1 MEKPFSYFLQRK
13 GGGARKI
20 TPPFT
25 RSRLRHKRKGKR
37 LPFFT
42 DKTHSFLREADV
54 RVHLSFFRKKSV
66 ACLPL
71 PLPFPVA
78 PITTSS
84 SSVFPDITKEK
95 SHFLLFFN
103 PDAFGV
109 REIALISPKRTEEI
123 FFFCTLMAFPGNLVR
138 ATPSKKKDKRSDY
151 NRGIVSLCNFRNFFS
166 FYGESGKK
174 KCGRFSSKI
183 TLPLT

>member
-1 MEKPFSYFLQRK
+1 MSEIFSPNVSVLSGCRANNEETTEFDFFLLRFFFLVEKPFSYFLQRK

-95 SHFLLFFN
+95 SHFLLFLIPTPLENGKSPSLAQSARRKFFLRFN
-103 PDAFGV
+103 GF
-109 REIALISPKRTEEI
+109 
-123 FFFCTLMAFPGNLVR
+123 
-138 ATPSKKKDKRSDY
+138 
-151 NRGIVSLCNFRNFFS
+151 
-166 FYGESGKK
+166 SGK
-174 KCGRFSSKI
+174 RR
-183 TLPLT
+183 